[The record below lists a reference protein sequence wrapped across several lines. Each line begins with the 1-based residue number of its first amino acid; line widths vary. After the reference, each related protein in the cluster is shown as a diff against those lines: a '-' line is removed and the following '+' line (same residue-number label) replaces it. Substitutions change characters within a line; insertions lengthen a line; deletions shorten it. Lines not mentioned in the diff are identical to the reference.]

1 MLSQSR
7 KNVEQYI
14 ENKCILTKSK
24 VIAPEAQKEVAS
36 NLKPESAQK
45 KICKVE
51 VPTHMKSTYDPINRK
66 SEYKLANNGSNLS
79 VPGKRESKIQKKKIE
94 EP

>member
-14 ENKCILTKSK
+14 ENKCIQTKSK
-24 VIAPEAQKEVAS
+24 VIVPEAQKEVAS
-36 NLKPESAQK
+36 NLNAQK

-66 SEYKLANNGSNLS
+66 SEYKLANSGQNLS
-79 VPGKRESKIQKKKIE
+79 VPGKTESKIQKKKIE